1 MSRKEARS
9 QKPEARI
16 GTRQEQKRVVRSPI
30 PILASG
36 FWLLA
41 SSCILAQEHV
51 GQYSQVDVETGFNLY
66 NANCITCHGA
76 NGDSIPGVNLRSGQF
91 RRASTDSDLNRI
103 LQTGIPGTAMPP
115 GRFNTAELAGLVAY
129 IRAMRDFDTRPSRG
143 DAGRGQAIF
152 EGKGGCTRCHRV
164 NGKGSRLAPDLTDIG
179 AVRSPDALERSL
191 LDPTSGM
198 LPVNRSVRAVTRDGK
213 VITGRRL
220 NEDTY
225 TVQLIDP
232 TERLVSLSK
241 SDLREYTVVKT
252 SPMPSYKNELS
263 SGELDDVVAYLRTLK
278 GSK

>member
-41 SSCILAQEHV
+41 SLCIFAQEHV

-66 NANCITCHGA
+66 NA
-76 NGDSIPGVNLRSGQF
+76 IPGVNLRSGQF

>member
-41 SSCILAQEHV
+41 SLCILAQEHV

-115 GRFNTAELAGLVAY
+115 GRFNTAELAGLD
-129 IRAMRDFDTRPSRG
+129 RKST
-143 DAGRGQAIF
+143 
-152 EGKGGCTRCHRV
+152 
-164 NGKGSRLAPDLTDIG
+164 
-179 AVRSPDALERSL
+179 
-191 LDPTSGM
+191 
-198 LPVNRSVRAVTRDGK
+198 
-213 VITGRRL
+213 RL
-220 NEDTY
+220 NSSHLVISY
-225 TVQLIDP
+225 AVFCLKKKKKHCSRYYPLI
-232 TERLVSLSK
+232 
-241 SDLREYTVVKT
+241 
-252 SPMPSYKNELS
+252 
-263 SGELDDVVAYLRTLK
+263 
-278 GSK
+278 

>member
-1 MSRKEARS
+1 MSGTQRHKDTKAQRKAAKINFLMAAFLCAFVS
-9 QKPEARI
+9 LCLC
-16 GTRQEQKRVVRSPI
+16 VSS
-30 PILASG
+30 ILG
-36 FWLLA
+36 
-41 SSCILAQEHV
+41 QEHV

-129 IRAMRDFDTRPSRG
+129 LRAMRDFDTRPARG
-143 DAGRGQAIF
+143 DAGRGQALF
-152 EGKGGCTRCHRV
+152 EGKGGCAKCHRV

-191 LDPTSGM
+191 LDPTSAM

-225 TVQLIDP
+225 TVQLIDAQ
-232 TERLVSLSK
+232 ERLVSLSK

-252 SPMPSYKNELS
+252 SSMPSYKNELT
-263 SGELDDVVAYLRTLK
+263 SGELDDLVTYLRTLK

>member
-1 MSRKEARS
+1 M
-9 QKPEARI
+9 
-16 GTRQEQKRVVRSPI
+16 GRVR
-30 PILASG
+30 
-36 FWLLA
+36 
-41 SSCILAQEHV
+41 
-51 GQYSQVDVETGFNLY
+51 
-66 NANCITCHGA
+66 
-76 NGDSIPGVNLRSGQF
+76 
-91 RRASTDSDLNRI
+91 
-103 LQTGIPGTAMPP
+103 
-115 GRFNTAELAGLVAY
+115 
-129 IRAMRDFDTRPSRG
+129 